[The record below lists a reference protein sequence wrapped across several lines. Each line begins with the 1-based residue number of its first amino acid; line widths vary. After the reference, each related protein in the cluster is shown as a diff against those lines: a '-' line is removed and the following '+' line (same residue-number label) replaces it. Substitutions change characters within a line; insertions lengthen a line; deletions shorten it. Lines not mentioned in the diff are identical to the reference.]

1 MQLERAD
8 SSTRLM
14 AFSYR
19 LGNIDDIEAVFRL
32 SRAVLD
38 EAWSKDV
45 MLQSLQVGYDLF
57 VCYQGE
63 TLIAYVLSQ
72 DILLETQI
80 MQVCVHQDFRRLGVA
95 NKLMN
100 MLIAAKQGM
109 EVLMLEVRV
118 SNTAAQSFYH
128 HLGFVNVGKRPNYY
142 AATSS
147 KLREDAVV
155 MAYPLST

>member
-1 MQLERAD
+1 MVF
-8 SSTRLM
+8 T
-14 AFSYR
+14 YR

-32 SRAVLD
+32 SHAVLD

-57 VCYQGE
+57 VCYQDE

-95 NKLMN
+95 KKLMK
-100 MLIAAKQGM
+100 MLIAAKQDM
-109 EVLMLEVRV
+109 DALMLEVRI
-118 SNTAAQSFYH
+118 SNAAAQSFYQ
-128 HLGFVNVGKRPNYY
+128 HLGFANVGQRPNYY
-142 AATSS
+142 S
-147 KLREDAVV
+147 KTKAEPREDAVV
-155 MAYPLST
+155 MAHTPTP